1 MSNLHKSE
9 KMNFGY
15 KKLYINGDLVDSK
28 SGKKLEVICPANE
41 ESIGSVAMASLE
53 DAKLALKSA
62 KQGFL
67 YWSKLSLVKRTEW
80 INKLKDAVILNENK
94 LRSAITYEMGKPY
107 AGSYEDFEA
116 LVNALDWYPNAMKNL
131 KDEMIPDYENTHTH
145 KLISQ
150 PAGVVVAYL
159 AWNFP
164 LLNVAF
170 KLGPALAAG
179 CSIVLKPSEVSP
191 LSAYILGEIL
201 NEINFPSGV
210 VNILT
215 GKPDEVAVT
224 LSQSK
229 IPSVVTMIGSTATGK
244 KVIADSASSIK
255 KLSMELGG
263 NAPFIVFDDA
273 DLVNAID
280 LAVAIKYGNSGQICV
295 AANRFFIHENIYD
308 EFVKGFKQKVTELSL
323 GFGLEQSPDMGP
335 LISKNAQSR
344 MTHFVN
350 DAVAKGATLLF
361 GGSVPKSFESGYWFS
376 PTILVDV
383 TTEMAVFKEEIFGPI
398 APIMK
403 FNSDEEVLKLANS
416 TEYGLASYIFTSNA
430 NRIQFFS
437 EQLEFGEV
445 QINGIK
451 YAIYLPH
458 GGIKNSGIGH
468 DCSHL
473 ALNDYLVQKRIS
485 SLI

>member
-1 MSNLHKSE
+1 ML
-9 KMNFGY
+9 
-15 KKLYINGDLVDSK
+15 
-28 SGKKLEVICPANE
+28 
-41 ESIGSVAMASLE
+41 ASCT
-53 DAKLALKSA
+53 A
-62 KQGFL
+62 
-67 YWSKLSLVKRTEW
+67 
-80 INKLKDAVILNENK
+80 
-94 LRSAITYEMGKPY
+94 
-107 AGSYEDFEA
+107 
-116 LVNALDWYPNAMKNL
+116 
-131 KDEMIPDYENTHTH
+131 PDYENTHTH

-361 GGSVPKSFESGYWFS
+361 GGSVPKSFEGGYWFS

>member
-1 MSNLHKSE
+1 M
-9 KMNFGY
+9 
-15 KKLYINGDLVDSK
+15 
-28 SGKKLEVICPANE
+28 
-41 ESIGSVAMASLE
+41 
-53 DAKLALKSA
+53 
-62 KQGFL
+62 
-67 YWSKLSLVKRTEW
+67 YWSKLSLVERTVW
-80 INKLKDAVILNENK
+80 INKLKDAVVLNEKK

-116 LVNALDWYPNAMKNL
+116 LVNALEWYPNAMKNL
-131 KDEMIPDYENTHTH
+131 KPETIPDYENTHTH

-179 CSIVLKPSEVSP
+179 CSIILKPSEVSP

-201 NEINFPSGV
+201 NKINFPSGV
-210 VNILT
+210 INILT
-215 GKPDEVAVT
+215 GHPDEVAVT

-229 IPSVVTMIGSTATGK
+229 IPSVVTMIGSTETGK
-244 KVIADSASSIK
+244 KVIVDSASSIK

-273 DLVNAID
+273 DLESAID

-323 GFGLEQSPDMGP
+323 GFGLNQSPDMGP

-344 MTHFVN
+344 MTYFVN
-350 DAVAKGATLLF
+350 DAVAKGATLLS
-361 GGSVPKSFESGYWFS
+361 GGSVPKSFDSGYWFS

-383 TTEMAVFKEEIFGPI
+383 TTKMAVFKEEIFGPI

-403 FNSDEEVLKLANS
+403 FNSDDEVLRLANK
-416 TEYGLASYIFTSNA
+416 TEYGLASYIFTSNVK
-430 NRIQFFS
+430 RIQFFS
-437 EQLEFGEV
+437 EHLEFGEV

-485 SLI
+485 SLM

>member
-1 MSNLHKSE
+1 MQV
-9 KMNFGY
+9 
-15 KKLYINGDLVDSK
+15 LYSD
-28 SGKKLEVICPANE
+28 
-41 ESIGSVAMASLE
+41 
-53 DAKLALKSA
+53 
-62 KQGFL
+62 
-67 YWSKLSLVKRTEW
+67 
-80 INKLKDAVILNENK
+80 
-94 LRSAITYEMGKPY
+94 
-107 AGSYEDFEA
+107 
-116 LVNALDWYPNAMKNL
+116 
-131 KDEMIPDYENTHTH
+131 
-145 KLISQ
+145 
-150 PAGVVVAYL
+150 
-159 AWNFP
+159 
-164 LLNVAF
+164 
-170 KLGPALAAG
+170 
-179 CSIVLKPSEVSP
+179 
-191 LSAYILGEIL
+191 
-201 NEINFPSGV
+201 
-210 VNILT
+210 
-215 GKPDEVAVT
+215 VT

-361 GGSVPKSFESGYWFS
+361 GGSVPKSFEGGYWFS

-403 FNSDEEVLKLANS
+403 FNSDEEVIKLANS
-416 TEYGLASYIFTSNA
+416 TEYGLASYIFTFNA

>member
-1 MSNLHKSE
+1 
-9 KMNFGY
+9 MNFGY
-15 KKLYINGDLVDSK
+15 KKLYINGSLLDSK

-41 ESIGSVAMASLE
+41 EIIGKVAMATEE

-62 KQGFL
+62 KRGFL
-67 YWSKLSLVKRTEW
+67 YWSKLSLVERTEW
-80 INKLKDAVILNENK
+80 INKLKDAIVLNEKK

-116 LVNALDWYPNAMKNL
+116 LVNALEWYPNAMKNL
-131 KDEMIPDYENTHTH
+131 KPETIPDYENTHTH

-179 CSIVLKPSEVSP
+179 CSIILKPSEVSP

-201 NEINFPSGV
+201 NKINFPSGV
-210 VNILT
+210 INILT
-215 GKPDEVAVT
+215 GHPDEVAVT

-229 IPSVVTMIGSTATGK
+229 IPSVVTMIGSTETGK

-273 DLVNAID
+273 DLESAID

-323 GFGLEQSPDMGP
+323 GFGLDQSPDMGP

-344 MTHFVN
+344 MTYFVN
-350 DAVAKGATLLF
+350 DAVAKGATLL
-361 GGSVPKSFESGYWFS
+361 S
-376 PTILVDV
+376 
-383 TTEMAVFKEEIFGPI
+383 
-398 APIMK
+398 
-403 FNSDEEVLKLANS
+403 
-416 TEYGLASYIFTSNA
+416 
-430 NRIQFFS
+430 
-437 EQLEFGEV
+437 GEV
-445 QINGIK
+445 FQSLLIVV
-451 YAIYLPH
+451 
-458 GGIKNSGIGH
+458 
-468 DCSHL
+468 
-473 ALNDYLVQKRIS
+473 LV
-485 SLI
+485 